1 VYLFSER
8 EMFKTVY
15 MFIYMILALPIYQMI
30 RQSPKLQKL
39 THWETKV
46 KNLIESTKC
55 NYDINT

>member
-1 VYLFSER
+1 
-8 EMFKTVY
+8 
-15 MFIYMILALPIYQMI
+15 MILALPIYQMI